1 MNTMFKQSVYKFM
14 LVDEFGETLRKFA
27 SKQEAKPYLTEGT
40 RLIALPKPQDP
51 YQYCMEVLGESPF

>member
-1 MNTMFKQSVYKFM
+1 MFKQSVYKFM

-40 RLIALPKPQDP
+40 SLKALPKPQDP
-51 YQYCMEVLGESPF
+51 YQYCMATLGGSPF

>member
-51 YQYCMEVLGESPF
+51 YQYCMATLGESPF

>member
-1 MNTMFKQSVYKFM
+1 M